1 MNDIHEQNNHAPPP
15 QDKIKRL
22 HNFQYYL
29 LNYMNGKAKNQ
40 RLATAWL
47 NCHREL
53 LESNFS
59 LVGAY
64 KNNIHLWTKQTPKML
79 DSHLIAP
86 PAGNMKN

>member
-1 MNDIHEQNNHAPPP
+1 MSANLGMKHYQTTLTSLDQFSLQVP
-15 QDKIKRL
+15 L
-22 HNFQYYL
+22 HLRNSWDSYYLELLMLAAVASYL

-59 LVGAY
+59 LVG
-64 KNNIHLWTKQTPKML
+64 T
-79 DSHLIAP
+79 
-86 PAGNMKN
+86 